1 MDITD
6 EYIIE
11 ALENTAKYT
20 FYKEYVE
27 PLEIEHDELLD
38 SLDESRQEINELRK
52 QIQKLKETKKQPL
65 KEDVAEFKKE
75 YEKLLNEV
83 SVLTQE
89 NTELR
94 KENKELKKL
103 KKKIG
108 FNPDDYDRLKKQ
120 NLELIRRLK
129 MRRS

>member
-1 MDITD
+1 MDITE

-11 ALENTAKYT
+11 ALENTAKYAY
-20 FYKEYVE
+20 YKSYVE
-27 PLEIEHDELLD
+27 PLELEHDKLLD
-38 SLDESRQEINELRK
+38 TLDESRQEINKLRK
-52 QIQKLKETKKQPL
+52 QIQRLKESKKQPF
-65 KEDVAEFKKE
+65 KEDTAALRRE
-75 YEKLLNEV
+75 YEKLLKEV
-83 SVLTQE
+83 SALTQE

-108 FNPDDYDRLKKQ
+108 FNVDDYDRLKKQ

>member
-1 MDITD
+1 MDITE

-11 ALENTAKYT
+11 ALENTAKYA

-38 SLDESRQEINELRK
+38 ALDESRHEINGLRK
-52 QIQKLKETKKQPL
+52 QIQKLKESKKQPF
-65 KEDVAEFKKE
+65 KEDTAVLRRE
-75 YEKLLNEV
+75 YEKLLKEV

-94 KENKELKKL
+94 KENKKQ

-108 FNPDDYDRLKKQ
+108 FNVDDYDRLKKQ